1 MTPEIQLIAKEDINK
16 YHFVNTEVLET
27 AEDRRLRY
35 ANLSKA
41 MILGNVHKGKV
52 KIVFETNEGIKAVET
67 TIWSTD
73 ENEIL
78 LKGGVNIP
86 MHSIREVFI

>member
-1 MTPEIQLIAKEDINK
+1 MTPEIELIAKEDISK
-16 YHFVNTEVLET
+16 YHFVHHDVLSTTEEKRV
-27 AEDRRLRY
+27 RY

-41 MILGNVHKGKV
+41 MILGNAHKGKV
-52 KIVFETNEGIKAVET
+52 KVVFETEEGIKAVET

-73 ENEIL
+73 ENEVM

-86 MHSIREVFI
+86 MLSIREVFI